1 MIAIASAFKSSIAD
15 LNWTICWSNF
25 IGMSMKISVS
35 DAKSQLT
42 ELVRRAEA
50 GEDVVLTRHGH
61 DVVRLAPVRKVRQPG
76 ARRHRLEDISAA
88 AAAKATP
95 GPTAAR
101 SQDRLYG
108 DDGLP

>member
-1 MIAIASAFKSSIAD
+1 MSNRYCDSISGWSSRMGFLWSGIRAAGSSICRGA
-15 LNWTICWSNF
+15 
-25 IGMSMKISVS
+25 
-35 DAKSQLT
+35 
-42 ELVRRAEA
+42 LV
-50 GEDVVLTRHGH
+50 GV
-61 DVVRLAPVRKVRQPG
+61 
-76 ARRHRLEDISAA
+76 SAA